1 MLQMSDLSNRV
12 AHVFE
17 DAGFKPGDT
26 VALILD
32 NRPEYVAI
40 WLGLAKA
47 GVVVALINYNLKGN
61 PLCHSIQIVDSKAV
75 VFGIDYTD
83 ALSEVLDQLDPSI
96 PLYAFDNG
104 QRALPAWSKS
114 LDEALADASTAPLE
128 GKQRRNYNDKMLY
141 IYTSGTTGLPKA
153 ANIPHSR

>member
-1 MLQMSDLSNRV
+1 M

-96 PLYAFDNG
+96 SLYAFDIG

-114 LDEALADASTAPLE
+114 LDEALADASTAPLG

-153 ANIPHSR
+153 VKVPHCR